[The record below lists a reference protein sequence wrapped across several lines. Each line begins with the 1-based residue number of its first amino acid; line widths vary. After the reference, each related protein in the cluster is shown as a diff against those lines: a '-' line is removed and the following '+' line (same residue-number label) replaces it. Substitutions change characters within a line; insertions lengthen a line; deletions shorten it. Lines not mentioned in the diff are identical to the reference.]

1 MEITAE
7 TIQDQI
13 PYYLTQDAKDG
24 LVKALKNFPDN
35 INYYNNLYQNCM
47 LQGDGWTT
55 LEVIKFEDGNRKK
68 VEGIILSNSCDID
81 AENRRD
87 IPPRITFAPIIK
99 IDNYVSK
106 LKQNGIDN
114 EKISEKVAAIK
125 SQRVTTLFYLPKG
138 GELGADYIALLS
150 DLHNIPLEAFRSS
163 QERKKLFTLSQ
174 IGFYLFLLKLSVHF
188 CRFHERID
196 RG

>member
-68 VEGIILSNSCDID
+68 EDSD
-81 AENRRD
+81 R
-87 IPPRITFAPIIK
+87 
-99 IDNYVSK
+99 
-106 LKQNGIDN
+106 N
-114 EKISEKVAAIK
+114 E
-125 SQRVTTLFYLPKG
+125 
-138 GELGADYIALLS
+138 
-150 DLHNIPLEAFRSS
+150 
-163 QERKKLFTLSQ
+163 
-174 IGFYLFLLKLSVHF
+174 
-188 CRFHERID
+188 
-196 RG
+196 